1 MAGTSNYLQN
11 KELDFE
17 LRGQAFSPV
26 ATEYV
31 ALFTCT
37 NGAIARSTAY
47 ALNNTVTV
55 TAADGHQHLYKVT
68 TAGTTAASAPAYPG
82 VSNEVITD
90 GTAVLTEQTAALEAG
105 TITEVSGGSYA
116 RSSIASSL
124 TAWSGTQGAGTTVAS
139 SGTTA
144 TISNNAAVS
153 FPTPTANW
161 STLPVQVCGFMTFD
175 ALTAGN
181 PLRFGLLTA
190 NQNISTGNTVS
201 FAAGQLTIVFDK

>member
-1 MAGTSNYLQN
+1 MAGTTNYLQN
-11 KELDFE
+11 HELDFE

-37 NGAIARSTAY
+37 NGVVARSTAY

-55 TAADGHQHLYKVT
+55 TASDGKQHLYKVT
-68 TAGTTAASAPAYPG
+68 TAGTTAATAPTYPG

-90 GTAVLTEQTAALEAG
+90 GTAVLTEQTSVLEAG
-105 TITEVSGGSYA
+105 TITEVSGGAYA
-116 RSSIASSL
+116 RASIASSL
-124 TAWSGTQGAGTTVAS
+124 AAWSGTQGAGTTAAS
-139 SGTTA
+139 SGTSA
-144 TISNNAAVS
+144 TISNNVAVN

-175 ALTAGN
+175 AATAGN
-181 PLRFGLLTA
+181 PLRYGLLTS

-201 FAAGQLTIVFDK
+201 FAAGSLTIVFDK